1 MSWHGKRRITSLI
14 VLPAAGGSTP
24 QTVKIS
30 SPDGTRQASIG
41 FGGLVTFKRALTTD
55 RIDVSFPDVQ
65 RASTVSQA
73 GQLLTLP
80 VELSRLSVPA
90 LAHLRVVAPD
100 ERAPVTLACGRGPVL
115 TIDGQAYQTSVSG
128 TLGELT
134 QYLPVRVRLCS
145 PGGTLPLGAGR
156 HTLTA
161 AAPGAFAVT
170 DLSLTDVASAG
181 AAPAS
186 ASRAVT
192 IRSWQPDQRRL
203 SVGPGMTSYLEV
215 HENYDTGW
223 AATLNGRTLTPVRLD
238 GWQQGFVLPAGAG
251 GAVTLTFQP
260 ATSYHLFLVLSLLA
274 IAVLL
279 AITALSFTGR
289 RRWREPG
296 LAVPSGA
303 WTAPP
308 DTEGAV
314 GARAARGR
322 AWLGLLGVTALIFV
336 AGGPVALAVPV
347 LACLSWLL
355 PRWAGRA
362 RWLGPPT
369 AVLPLL
375 AFAGMT
381 ASGLL
386 SAARPAGTGLLGT
399 FGGPAQ
405 VCALVAL
412 AAALSPATL
421 SRRQDGAAAQ
431 ASRGPGPGSAPRW
444 RFSVVDELGCYF
456 DSPDEPNNV
465 HLEVWLPGHL
475 DESRLREA
483 VAATLAIQPT
493 ARVRRAA
500 GHPWRP
506 GHFWE
511 ISPHADR
518 DPISIMNWR
527 SQAELDAARARFL
540 AAVPPLDQ
548 SPPFRLLRARGPE
561 WESLILN
568 AHHAAFDGR
577 SCLLLLGLIADMYS
591 GRDAAPPA
599 AGREDT
605 ADAPGDVR
613 RRARALRPTARIAPY
628 RPDGQAPGYWFRLLG
643 WPSVPA
649 VPQDDAGPRA
659 TVNDLLVAAL
669 AETVRRWNAGLRER
683 HPGRP
688 IRISMPVDARPP
700 GHDDAL
706 GNLSRLCTVTTEPT
720 MSSRRGLIAAVAAQT
735 RQAKN
740 QPGPQVN
747 PALAAM
753 ASAPLPAA
761 VKRRLL
767 RLAVRRLGPLA
778 ADTSLLSNLGN
789 ITSPPRF
796 GPLTPTRMWF
806 STSAHMP
813 RGLSVGAI
821 TVAGRLQLCF
831 RYRHALLDDAAA
843 DAFAEEYA
851 AVLTHL
857 TEPGPEETDTAE
869 TDTAETGR

>member
-1 MSWHGKRRITSLI
+1 M
-14 VLPAAGGSTP
+14 
-24 QTVKIS
+24 
-30 SPDGTRQASIG
+30 
-41 FGGLVTFKRALTTD
+41 
-55 RIDVSFPDVQ
+55 
-65 RASTVSQA
+65 
-73 GQLLTLP
+73 
-80 VELSRLSVPA
+80 
-90 LAHLRVVAPD
+90 
-100 ERAPVTLACGRGPVL
+100 
-115 TIDGQAYQTSVSG
+115 
-128 TLGELT
+128 
-134 QYLPVRVRLCS
+134 
-145 PGGTLPLGAGR
+145 
-156 HTLTA
+156 
-161 AAPGAFAVT
+161 
-170 DLSLTDVASAG
+170 
-181 AAPAS
+181 
-186 ASRAVT
+186 
-192 IRSWQPDQRRL
+192 
-203 SVGPGMTSYLEV
+203 
-215 HENYDTGW
+215 
-223 AATLNGRTLTPVRLD
+223 
-238 GWQQGFVLPAGAG
+238 
-251 GAVTLTFQP
+251 
-260 ATSYHLFLVLSLLA
+260 
-274 IAVLL
+274 
-279 AITALSFTGR
+279 
-289 RRWREPG
+289 
-296 LAVPSGA
+296 
-303 WTAPP
+303 
-308 DTEGAV
+308 
-314 GARAARGR
+314 
-322 AWLGLLGVTALIFV
+322 
-336 AGGPVALAVPV
+336 
-347 LACLSWLL
+347 
-355 PRWAGRA
+355 
-362 RWLGPPT
+362 
-369 AVLPLL
+369 
-375 AFAGMT
+375 
-381 ASGLL
+381 
-386 SAARPAGTGLLGT
+386 
-399 FGGPAQ
+399 
-405 VCALVAL
+405 
-412 AAALSPATL
+412 
-421 SRRQDGAAAQ
+421 
-431 ASRGPGPGSAPRW
+431 
-444 RFSVVDELGCYF
+444 
-456 DSPDEPNNV
+456 

-493 ARVRRAA
+493 ARLRRAA

-518 DPISIMNWR
+518 DPISTMNWR

-577 SCLLLLGLIADMYS
+577 SCLLLLGLIADTYS

-613 RRARALRPTARIAPY
+613 RRAWALRPTARIAPY
-628 RPDGQAPGYWFRLLG
+628 RADGQAPGYWFRLLG

-649 VPQDDAGPRA
+649 VSQGDAGPRA

-753 ASAPLPAA
+753 ASVPLPAA

-796 GPLTPTRMWF
+796 GPLTPMRMWF

-869 TDTAETGR
+869 TGR